1 MVGKK
6 AAFWSF
12 DIEDVQ
18 RPLARVRRQ
27 LSALGNPHWH
37 DIGILHRAFVFE
49 TIDHIALRRRQGR
62 AAWEGCGGGANRH
75 RGVVMPKVSEG

>member
-18 RPLARVRRQ
+18 RPLARIRRQ
-27 LSALGNPHWH
+27 LSALGKPHWH
-37 DIGILHRAFVFE
+37 DIVSLMLQRAVVFE
-49 TIDHIALRRRQGR
+49 TIDHIALRRRQGT

-75 RGVVMPKVSEG
+75 RGVVA